1 MLEALNHDHF
11 FVDEAGDPALFDK
24 RGNLLLGRDGVSRFF
39 MLGVVH
45 LPDPAR
51 VRTELNVLRAD
62 LLRDPYF
69 AGVPSMDPVQ
79 RKTALFFHAKNDL
92 PEVRREV
99 LRLLRTF
106 DAKARV
112 AISRKSALAK
122 TAAELFKRGQ
132 KLRDTVIYDHLVQW
146 LFQGLLDADR
156 HSLIAF
162 AKRGKSDR
170 LAALWSAIS
179 HATGG
184 TPPAQRGVMTVY
196 ADQPVQSAGLQVAD
210 YYLWVVQRL
219 FERREDR
226 FFNLLA
232 DDFDLIM
239 DLDDRRNHQ
248 TGEWYSQANPIS
260 LQKIMP
266 ETG

>member
-1 MLEALNHDHF
+1 MLEAIDHDHF
-11 FVDEAGDPALFDK
+11 FVDEAGDSALFDK
-24 RGNLLLGRDGVSRFF
+24 RGRVIVGTKGVSQFF

-51 VRTELNVLRAD
+51 VRRELDALRAN
-62 LLRDPYF
+62 LLCDPYF
-69 AGVPSMDPVQ
+69 AGVPSMDPSQ
-79 RKTALFFHAKNDL
+79 RKTALFFHAKDDV

-99 LRLLRTF
+99 LRTLSGF
-106 DAKARV
+106 NAKVRV
-112 AISRKSALAK
+112 AIKRKSALVAE
-122 TAAELFKRGQ
+122 AAELFKRGH
-132 KLRDTVIYDHLVQW
+132 KLPATVVYDQLVQW
-146 LFQGLLDADR
+146 LFRGLLNPDR

-170 LAALWSAIS
+170 LTALSRAIEHS
-179 HATGG
+179 S
-184 TPPAQRGVMTVY
+184 QSVMNIY
-196 ADQPVQSAGLQVAD
+196 ADQPLQSAGLQAAD

-232 DDFDLIM
+232 KDFDVIM
-239 DLDDRRNHQ
+239 ELDDRRNNQ
-248 TGEWYSQANPIS
+248 TGEWYDRGNPID

-266 ETG
+266 ETS